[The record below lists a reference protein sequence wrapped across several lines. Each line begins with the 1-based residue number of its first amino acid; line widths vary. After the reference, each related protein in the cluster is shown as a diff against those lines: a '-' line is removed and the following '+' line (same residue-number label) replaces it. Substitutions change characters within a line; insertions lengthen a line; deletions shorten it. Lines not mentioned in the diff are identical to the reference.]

1 MEPST
6 CCAYSVS
13 RVELHPTRCSSVG
26 ILVNFGPFIAYT
38 NIDTE
43 SLNILREYINDVM
56 KWVSNSF
63 TDQWLT
69 IGRWMI
75 REQKRLF
82 VKEYETT
89 TTQYQNLSRT

>member
-1 MEPST
+1 MSQIYGAEHLLRLFGEFPGRHVLMS
-6 CCAYSVS
+6 
-13 RVELHPTRCSSVG
+13 
-26 ILVNFGPFIAYT
+26 VNFGPFIAYT

-43 SLNILREYINDVM
+43 SLNILREYINDIM
-56 KWVSNSF
+56 K
-63 TDQWLT
+63 
-69 IGRWMI
+69 WMI